1 MALVPSR
8 SLTSDVGRTL
18 SGPPAGPHKARPTC
32 ATVGRVIIT
41 LAIALALAA
50 IDTRAAASRIISIIP
65 ATTEMLF
72 AMGAG
77 DRLIAAGTYDHYPP
91 EVERLPRVGALID
104 PNIER
109 ILALRPDLVVMYSTQ
124 TELKS
129 QLDRAKIPFYSYTH
143 KGLPDIPETIRSL
156 GARVGVEAAANALAA
171 QIERQL
177 ADIRSRVARRPRP
190 KTLLVFGR
198 ERGSLRNIDASG
210 GLGFLH
216 DMLET
221 AGGADVLGDIR
232 RQSVTMTT
240 EMVLSRAPDVI
251 IELQYGRSDPTAE
264 TDLRVWDALA
274 SVPAVRNR
282 RVYLLQG
289 DEFVVPGPRIV
300 LATERFARTLHP
312 EAW

>member
-1 MALVPSR
+1 MAPVPSR
-8 SLTSDVGRTL
+8 PLIRRLSL
-18 SGPPAGPHKARPTC
+18 
-32 ATVGRVIIT
+32 
-41 LAIALALAA
+41 IAALVALAA
-50 IDTRAAASRIISIIP
+50 IDGRAAASRIISIIP

-104 PNIER
+104 PNVER
-109 ILALRPDLVVMYSTQ
+109 ILSLRPDLVVMYGTQ
-124 TELKS
+124 TELQS
-129 QLDRAKIPFYSYTH
+129 QLERAKIPFYSYTH

-156 GARVGVEAAANALAA
+156 GARVGVAASADALATR
-171 QIERQL
+171 IERQL
-177 ADIRSRVARRPRP
+177 ADIRARVAKSPRP

-198 ERGSLRNIDASG
+198 EPGSLRNIDASG

-221 AGGADVLGDIR
+221 AGGTDILADIR

-240 EMVLSRAPDVI
+240 EMVLARAPEVI
-251 IELQYGRSDPTAE
+251 IELQYGRSDPNAGA
-264 TDLRVWDALA
+264 DLRVWDALA

-282 RVYLLQG
+282 RVYLLRG
-289 DEFVVPGPRIV
+289 EEFVVPGPRVV

-312 EAW
+312 EAWR